1 MSLEKG
7 LNLIGTQAGK
17 VLTTDETGKAIST
30 DTNVADLVTKD
41 ITNEINTRLTA
52 LEGSIDEA
60 VTLVKNI
67 NG

>member
-17 VLTTDETGKAIST
+17 VLTIDETGKAIST